1 LPIFLQR
8 TPGCRTTFEPDMRL
22 LLIILAITAAVYA
35 PVVNLGFVSDD
46 NGLILNPATG
56 IAQQTIGSVFQSDLW
71 HFQESQSGYYRPLM
85 MLSLM
90 LDHTLFGDWAGG
102 YHLHSLLWHLAAT
115 FLLGRLLTRLF
126 DPMRGAIAAAVY
138 ALHPVVSEIVCFV
151 SARNDSMALALGI
164 GAVHLAAPR
173 SASRNRLLAATALA
187 AAAGLSK
194 ENGLVVLGLLPL
206 IDWARGSGS
215 RGWNRHAALT
225 TGAMI
230 ALFLREVA
238 GPGLNHSPPMNAAAM
253 MADTKLTVLGT
264 MMAKLTWPTPLTDSL
279 HLAYLGPANLPAAAA
294 MVFLIGFIAVVG
306 GRWAQCGLVFF
317 FVALV
322 PGLMAVASRYLIGER
337 YLAMPLVGL
346 LISLVAICP
355 RSPKLIWFLVLMAP
369 WAWTSHQRI
378 ADWTSDLTLARSAHE
393 ALPSAYTA
401 AWYGHELARDGQT
414 EAAIPLL
421 DHATASTPPTCDFAA
436 EWIRAELAVRGPDA
450 AIGVAQS
457 IWERRCAAA
466 PGVRGMWAQTL
477 LEAGDLD
484 GAATILSPRPEQCD
498 ASLAIA
504 MVTVDLIHEQT
515 AAAKRCAAESGLPLA
530 ELQPAVNRLVKTF
543 QATSPQAAPE
553 P

>member
-1 LPIFLQR
+1 
-8 TPGCRTTFEPDMRL
+8 MRL

-56 IAQQTIGSVFQSDLW
+56 IAQQTLGSVFQSDLW

-126 DPMRGAIAAAVY
+126 DATRGAVAAAVY

-173 SASRNRLLAATALA
+173 LASRNRLLAAMLLA

-215 RGWNRHAALT
+215 RGWKRHAALA

-230 ALFLREVA
+230 ALFLREIA

-253 MADTKLTVLGT
+253 MADSKLTVLGT
-264 MMAKLTWPTPLTDSL
+264 MMAKLTWPTHLTDSL
-279 HLAYLGPANLPAAAA
+279 HLAYLGPVNLPAAAA

-306 GRWAQCGLVFF
+306 GRWAKIGLVFF

-322 PGLMAVASRYLIGER
+322 PGLMAVASRFLIGER

-346 LISLVAICP
+346 LISLAAICP
-355 RSPKLIWFLVLMAP
+355 RSPRLVWLLVLMTP
-369 WAWTSHQRI
+369 WAWASHQRVS
-378 ADWTSDLTLARSAHE
+378 DWTSDLTLAQSAHD
-393 ALPSAYTA
+393 ALPSPYTA
-401 AWYGHELARDGQT
+401 AWYGHELSRDGQA

-421 DHATASTPPTCDFAA
+421 DLATASTPPTCDFAA
-436 EWIRAELAVRGPDA
+436 EWIRSELAVRGPDA
-450 AIGVAQS
+450 AVEIARTV
-457 IWERRCAAA
+457 WDRRCAAA
-466 PGVRGMWAQTL
+466 PGVRGMWAQAL

-484 GAATILSPRPEQCD
+484 GANTILSPRPEQCD

-504 MVTVDLIHEQT
+504 LVTVHLLHGQT
-515 AAAKRCAAESGLPLA
+515 AQAKRCAAESGLQMA
-530 ELQPAVNRLVKTF
+530 KLQPAVNRLVESLQVTP
-543 QATSPQAAPE
+543 SPEEPE